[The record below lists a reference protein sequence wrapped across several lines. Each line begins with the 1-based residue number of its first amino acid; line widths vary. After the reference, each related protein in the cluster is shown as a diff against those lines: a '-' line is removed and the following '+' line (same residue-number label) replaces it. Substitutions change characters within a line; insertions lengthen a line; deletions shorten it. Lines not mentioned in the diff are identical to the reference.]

1 MCSRTIW
8 LTLILFAVVSCY
20 SGKKLQKIRSGD
32 TSIHLTVSEE
42 EEIEDEEDE
51 CIDVTADNVTGEP
64 FLMNAVLDGDTGEM
78 VASDVIRSSKVVA
91 RFRNVPER
99 LGYVSISFDV
109 IVPSEMSDSRWQLKL
124 FPSMQIQSDTV
135 QLDPVF
141 ITGKEY
147 RAGQLRGYQRYNN
160 FLSSIITDTTDF
172 IRMGQLEIFLQRY
185 FPETYAMKSDTTIVS
200 DLAAESLFGV
210 SQYEA
215 LHHYTKH
222 LKLKINQRRKSR
234 LEMMYDKY
242 ITDPIMKTGIRLDT
256 VLVSEGGD
264 FIYRYEHTFRS
275 RPSLKK
281 VNVMLKGKVYER
293 GECIYSLPFPDE
305 LTFYIS
311 SLSSMADLSPRYR
324 TVILDR
330 AVHDSVYV
338 KIDFRKGSAIVDSS
352 SLRNRMELNRVR
364 KCISDISS
372 DSCLGL
378 DSLVITATCSPEGT
392 YRYNRKL
399 SIARSKSV
407 SELITDYIPESW
419 VKLIRTSCLPENWDM
434 FRTLVAKDDV
444 LDQSDKIRILR
455 LTDNLS
461 DPDAVELSLS
471 RMAKYGYL
479 KDSVYT
485 KLRTVSFDFHLHRI
499 GMHKDTVHTTE
510 LDSVY
515 MSGLEAL
522 KELDYMRAVA
532 VLKPYADYNA
542 ALAYASADCNH
553 SALAILDSIGET
565 DARVCYL
572 KALVLSRLG
581 KYNEALKCF
590 ERSVKY
596 DPYMVHRANL
606 DPEMYR
612 IISKRTFN

>member
-8 LTLILFAVVSCY
+8 LTLILFTVVSCY

-364 KCISDISS
+364 QCISDISS

-407 SELITDYIPESW
+407 SELIADYIPESW
-419 VKLIRTSCLPENWDM
+419 VRLIRTSCLPENWDM

-444 LDQSDKIRILR
+444 LEQSDKIRILR

>member
-8 LTLILFAVVSCY
+8 LTLILFTVVSCY

-42 EEIEDEEDE
+42 EEIEDEEEE

-330 AVHDSVYV
+330 AVHDSVYL

-407 SELITDYIPESW
+407 SELIADYIPESW

-444 LDQSDKIRILR
+444 LEQSDKIRILR

-499 GMHKDTVHTTE
+499 GIHKDTVHTTE

-532 VLKPYADYNA
+532 ELKPYADYNA

-565 DARVCYL
+565 NARVCYL

>member
-8 LTLILFAVVSCY
+8 LTLILFTVVSCY

-42 EEIEDEEDE
+42 EEIEDEEEE

-407 SELITDYIPESW
+407 SELIADYIPESW

-444 LDQSDKIRILR
+444 LEQSDKIRILR

-532 VLKPYADYNA
+532 ELKPYADYNA

-565 DARVCYL
+565 NARVCYL

>member
-8 LTLILFAVVSCY
+8 LTFILFAVVSCY

-32 TSIHLTVSEE
+32 TSIHLTISEE
-42 EEIEDEEDE
+42 EAIEEDEDE
-51 CIDVTADNVTGEP
+51 CIEVVADNVAGEP

-141 ITGKEY
+141 ITGKDY

-172 IRMGQLEIFLQRY
+172 IKMGQLEIFLQRY
-185 FPETYAMKSDTTIVS
+185 FPKTYAMKSDTTIVS
-200 DLAAESLFGV
+200 DMAAESLFGV

-222 LKLKINQRRKSR
+222 LKLLINQRRKSR
-234 LEMMYDKY
+234 VDMMYEKY
-242 ITDPIMKTGIRLDT
+242 ITDPIMKAGIRLDT

-324 TVILDR
+324 TVIIDR
-330 AVHDSVYV
+330 AVRDSVNV
-338 KIDFRKGSAIVDSS
+338 KIDFRKGSAQVDSTTLS
-352 SLRNRMELNRVR
+352 NRMELNKVR
-364 KCISDISS
+364 KCISEICS
-372 DSCLGL
+372 DSHFAL

-392 YRYNRKL
+392 YRYNKKL
-399 SIARSKSV
+399 SMARSRSV
-407 SELITDYIPESW
+407 SELIADYVPEGW
-419 VKLIRTSCLPENWDM
+419 MKLIRTSCLPENWDM
-434 FRTLVAKDDV
+434 FRTLVAKDAV
-444 LDQSDKIRILR
+444 LDPSDKVRILR
-455 LTDNLS
+455 LTDDLS

-471 RMAKYGYL
+471 RMTKYGYL
-479 KDSVYT
+479 KDSLYA
-485 KLRTVSFDFHLHRI
+485 KLRTVSFDFHLHRV
-499 GMHKDTVHTTE
+499 GMHKDTIHTTE
-510 LDSVY
+510 LDTVY
-515 MSGLEAL
+515 MSGLDAL
-522 KELDYMRAVA
+522 RELDYMRAVS

-553 SALAILDSIGET
+553 SALAILDSIGEA
-565 DARVCYL
+565 DARICYL

-590 ERSVKY
+590 ERSVMY

>member
-8 LTLILFAVVSCY
+8 LTLILFTVVSCY

-99 LGYVSISFDV
+99 LGYVSINFDV

-392 YRYNRKL
+392 YRYNKKL

-407 SELITDYIPESW
+407 SELIADYIPESW

-444 LDQSDKIRILR
+444 LDQSDKMRILR

>member
-1 MCSRTIW
+1 M
-8 LTLILFAVVSCY
+8 
-20 SGKKLQKIRSGD
+20 
-32 TSIHLTVSEE
+32 
-42 EEIEDEEDE
+42 
-51 CIDVTADNVTGEP
+51 
-64 FLMNAVLDGDTGEM
+64 
-78 VASDVIRSSKVVA
+78 
-91 RFRNVPER
+91 
-99 LGYVSISFDV
+99 
-109 IVPSEMSDSRWQLKL
+109 
-124 FPSMQIQSDTV
+124 
-135 QLDPVF
+135 
-141 ITGKEY
+141 
-147 RAGQLRGYQRYNN
+147 
-160 FLSSIITDTTDF
+160 
-172 IRMGQLEIFLQRY
+172 
-185 FPETYAMKSDTTIVS
+185 
-200 DLAAESLFGV
+200 
-210 SQYEA
+210 
-215 LHHYTKH
+215 
-222 LKLKINQRRKSR
+222 
-234 LEMMYDKY
+234 
-242 ITDPIMKTGIRLDT
+242 
-256 VLVSEGGD
+256 
-264 FIYRYEHTFRS
+264 
-275 RPSLKK
+275 
-281 VNVMLKGKVYER
+281 
-293 GECIYSLPFPDE
+293 
-305 LTFYIS
+305 
-311 SLSSMADLSPRYR
+311 
-324 TVILDR
+324 
-330 AVHDSVYV
+330 
-338 KIDFRKGSAIVDSS
+338 
-352 SLRNRMELNRVR
+352 
-364 KCISDISS
+364 
-372 DSCLGL
+372 
-378 DSLVITATCSPEGT
+378 ITATCSPEGT

-407 SELITDYIPESW
+407 SELIADYIPESW

-434 FRTLVAKDDV
+434 FRTLVAQDDV
-444 LDQSDKIRILR
+444 LEQSDKIRILR

-515 MSGLEAL
+515 MSGLEAF
-522 KELDYMRAVA
+522 KELDYMRAVD

>member
-8 LTLILFAVVSCY
+8 LTLILFTVVSCY

-352 SLRNRMELNRVR
+352 SVRNRMELNRVR

-392 YRYNRKL
+392 YRYNKKL

-407 SELITDYIPESW
+407 SELIADYIPESW

>member
-8 LTLILFAVVSCY
+8 LTLILFTVVSCY

-42 EEIEDEEDE
+42 EEIEDEEEE

-78 VASDVIRSSKVVA
+78 VASDVIRSSKIVA

-124 FPSMQIQSDTV
+124 FPSMQIQGDTV

-407 SELITDYIPESW
+407 SELIADYIPESW

-434 FRTLVAKDDV
+434 FRTLVAQDDV
-444 LDQSDKIRILR
+444 LEQSDKIRILR

>member
-8 LTLILFAVVSCY
+8 LTLILFTVVSCY

-42 EEIEDEEDE
+42 EEIEDEEEE

-330 AVHDSVYV
+330 VVHDSVYL

-407 SELITDYIPESW
+407 SELIADYIPESW

-444 LDQSDKIRILR
+444 LEQSDKIRILR

-499 GMHKDTVHTTE
+499 GIHKDTVHTTE

-532 VLKPYADYNA
+532 ELKPYADYNA

-565 DARVCYL
+565 NARVCYL

>member
-147 RAGQLRGYQRYNN
+147 RAGQMRGYQRYNN

-305 LTFYIS
+305 LTFYRR

-407 SELITDYIPESW
+407 SELIADYIPESW

>member
-8 LTLILFAVVSCY
+8 LTLILFTVVSCY

-42 EEIEDEEDE
+42 EEIEDEEEE

-324 TVILDR
+324 TLILDR

-407 SELITDYIPESW
+407 SELIADYIPESW

-444 LDQSDKIRILR
+444 LEQSDKIRILR

-499 GMHKDTVHTTE
+499 GIHKDTVHTTE

-532 VLKPYADYNA
+532 ELKPYADYNA

>member
-8 LTLILFAVVSCY
+8 LTLILFTVVSCY

-352 SLRNRMELNRVR
+352 SLRNRMELSRVR
-364 KCISDISS
+364 QCISDISS

-407 SELITDYIPESW
+407 SELIADYIPESW

-444 LDQSDKIRILR
+444 LEQSDKIRILR

>member
-147 RAGQLRGYQRYNN
+147 RAGQMRGYQRYNN

-407 SELITDYIPESW
+407 SELIADYIPESW

>member
-8 LTLILFAVVSCY
+8 LTLILFTVVSCY

-407 SELITDYIPESW
+407 SELIADYIPESW